1 MKILVT
7 GSNGFV
13 GKNLVHTLKNIADKK
28 DNSFSID
35 ANITVLEYD
44 IGLNEKRFDEYCKQA
59 DFVVNL
65 AGVNRPKEQSEF
77 IKGNSSFVS
86 YLTDTLKKHKNKCPV
101 LLSSSIQA
109 QLDNPYGNSKREGEE
124 LLFSYGKETG
134 AAVYVYR
141 FPNIFGKWC
150 RPNYNSAI
158 ATFCSNIAAGLPI
171 TVNDRNAKLKLV
183 YIDDV
188 VKEIISAIKGQAN
201 LNKESGFCEVPIFYE
216 VTLGEVVD
224 LIYSFSQSREN
235 KNVPDCGRPFV
246 HKLYSTYISYLPET
260 EFSYPLTMNIDDRG
274 SFTEMLKTPDRGQVS
289 VNVSKP
295 GITKGNHWHHTKN
308 EKFCVVSG
316 EGLIRF
322 RKIGAENVI
331 EYRVNGKELK
341 VVDIPA
347 GYTHSIVN
355 EGSGDLITIMWASE
369 IFDSLR
375 PDTYFE
381 EV

>member
-1 MKILVT
+1 MKIFVT

-28 DNSFSID
+28 DRSFDID
-35 ANITVLEYD
+35 TDITVLEYD
-44 IGLNEKRFDEYCKQA
+44 IGLNEEYFDEYCKQT

-77 IKGNSSFVS
+77 ITGNSSFVED
-86 YLTDTLKKHKNKCPV
+86 LTNTLKKHGNKCPV

-109 QLDNPYGNSKREGEE
+109 ELDNPYGISKRQGEQI
-124 LLFSYGKETG
+124 LFSYGEETG

-141 FPNIFGKWC
+141 FMNIFGKWC
-150 RPNYNSAI
+150 RPNYNSVI
-158 ATFCSNIAAGLPI
+158 ATFCNNIASGLPI
-171 TVNDRNAKLKLV
+171 TVNDKDAKLKLV

-188 VKEIISAIKGQAN
+188 VKEIINAIKGKAHF
-201 LNKESGFCEVPIFYE
+201 NKESGFCEVPVFYE
-216 VTLGEVVD
+216 TTVGEVSD
-224 LIYSFSQSREN
+224 LIYSFKKSRED
-235 KNVPDCGRPFV
+235 KSVPDCDKPFI
-246 HKLYSTYISYLPET
+246 HKLYSTYISYLSES
-260 EFSYPLTMNIDDRG
+260 EFSYPLIMNTDERG
-274 SFTEMLKTPDRGQVS
+274 SFTEILKTPDRGQVS
-289 VNVSKP
+289 VNISKP

-316 EGLIRF
+316 EGVIRF
-322 RKIGAENVI
+322 RKIGEERVI

-341 VVDIPA
+341 VVDIPV
-347 GYTHSIVN
+347 GYTHSIIN
-355 EGSGDLITIMWASE
+355 EGDSEMITIMWASE
-369 IFDSLR
+369 LFNSNK